1 MSDFNPTP
9 GHVNVITAENIEAAR
24 PHLPPD
30 QAEVLM
36 IGCKTWAVTC
46 EDGQPGQ
53 MTRWPDRR
61 GAIHLG
67 GNLSLWGDW
76 SHFGVLHTDG
86 DFSDFD
92 RHGQPV

>member
-1 MSDFNPTP
+1 
-9 GHVNVITAENIEAAR
+9 
-24 PHLPPD
+24 
-30 QAEVLM
+30 
-36 IGCKTWAVTC
+36 
-46 EDGQPGQ
+46 